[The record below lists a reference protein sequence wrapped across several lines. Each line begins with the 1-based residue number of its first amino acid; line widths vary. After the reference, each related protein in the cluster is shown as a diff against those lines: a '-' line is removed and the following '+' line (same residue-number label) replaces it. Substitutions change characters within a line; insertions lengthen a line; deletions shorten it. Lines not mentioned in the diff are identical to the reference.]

1 MFFSRTVTRRI
12 FMALS
17 VTLLTQTASVAAT
30 PFIDIPRGYWASEYI
45 GALNERG
52 IIAGYADNTFH
63 PNRPVSR
70 AEFAAILA
78 KSQGLALT
86 SAQDQPNA
94 FKDVPN
100 SHWALPAIQAVV
112 KQGWM
117 SGYPGDRF
125 APGRDLTLGE
135 MYVILAKADAEKHN
149 MTEAEADEILKHY
162 RDADELPG
170 WARIPIAS
178 AIQSGITVTE
188 RSESRLSPNLK
199 AVRASVAT
207 SIAKLINPAMRD
219 KSAATLAQQTQL
231 PQTAHARVEQ
241 AQPPKP
247 QAAATQPEPADEAL
261 ANAMSQCPAVNLV
274 GALAASEKPE
284 EWILVR
290 ADGKRFH
297 LSKLPQEAK
306 PWQAGQQVRVTG
318 NLDAVNGTVND
329 PIVTVQTIS
338 LIEPYKAA
346 PAPSE
351 QAPAPQTQEA
361 ASETSGPVPSE
372 KTTDALRQS
381 EQSTPVKE
389 TAETVPV
396 YFPNLSNLVSDP
408 ALMLGEPVQR
418 PAEALEKPEAVIKAI
433 LQGPTD
439 AERKQGFFMDEDLK
453 RLQLDK
459 LTVSNEGQ
467 ASVIIEAPGDFQFTN
482 TSVAARLSEQIRRTL
497 KQFDA
502 IRSVKISV
510 QNPKNKVIWFS
521 P

>member
-1 MFFSRTVTRRI
+1 MFFSRIVTRRI
-12 FMALS
+12 FTALT

-45 GALNERG
+45 GTLNERG

-70 AEFAAILA
+70 AEFAVILA
-78 KSQGLALT
+78 KSQGLALA
-86 SAQDQPNA
+86 SAQDQSNA

-117 SGYPGDRF
+117 SGYPGERF

-135 MYVILAKADAEKHN
+135 MYVILAKANAEKN
-149 MTEAEADEILKHY
+149 DMTAAEADEILKRY
-162 RDADELPG
+162 RDADELPD
-170 WARIPIAS
+170 WARIPVAS

-188 RSESRLSPNLK
+188 RSETRLSPNLK

-219 KSAATLAQQTQL
+219 KSVDSLAQQ
-231 PQTAHARVEQ
+231 V
-241 AQPPKP
+241 QPPKS
-247 QAAATQPEPADEAL
+247 QAKATKPEPSNEAL
-261 ANAMSQCPAVNLV
+261 ADAMSQCPAVNLV
-274 GALAASEKPE
+274 GTLEASEKQPD

-290 ADGKRFH
+290 ADGRRFP
-297 LSKLPQEAK
+297 LSKLPQGAEL
-306 PWQAGQQVRVTG
+306 WQAGQQVRVTG
-318 NLDAVNGTVND
+318 NLDAVNGTVNE
-329 PIVTVQTIS
+329 PIVTVQTVS
-338 LIEPYKAA
+338 LIEPYKAE

-351 QAPAPQTQEA
+351 QVPAPQTQEA

-372 KTTDALRQS
+372 KTTEALRQTG
-381 EQSTPVKE
+381 QLAPVKE
-389 TAETVPV
+389 TAATVPV
-396 YFPNLSNLVSDP
+396 YFPNLANLVNDP
-408 ALMLGEPVQR
+408 ALMLGAPIQR
-418 PAEALEKPEAVIKAI
+418 PASEMKKPEAVIEAI
-433 LQGPTD
+433 LRGPTD

-453 RLQLDK
+453 RLGLEK
-459 LTVSNEGQ
+459 LTVSKEGE
-467 ASVIIEAPGDFQFTN
+467 ASVIIGAPGDFQFTN
-482 TSVAARLSEQIRRTL
+482 ASVAARLSEQIRRTL